1 MVGIGKSVIT
11 FIIDIGKGIRNFF
24 KPITTAISGIFGKI
38 GRAFSRVA
46 DFSKVGEFLKP
57 ITTAFAKVRDFL
69 KPLGSVFSGLGK
81 FGSVLMKPLK
91 AILTFLRVN
100 PITSLILSL
109 IDFFVGFGKGFFG
122 TEGTFGQK
130 LLAGLEGGILGL
142 ITGIT
147 DAIDLVFIKFPAWI
161 AEKLGFDGLAETIR
175 SFSLTKLVTDM
186 WQGIKML
193 FTDGG
198 KGFKIMGSMIKDM
211 ILLQVTKIGN
221 FLEEAFYG
229 LITMIQNI
237 PDKLYLLAANNL
249 KFSIPSIGFDKPDW
263 LGGGRVNLIK
273 GFEAGFGDA
282 SGIKAA
288 QDNISERD
296 ASLIQR
302 KNVNRAEENEILK
315 RLQQNA
321 TDLNRQMQ
329 QPVVIQQNNVAG
341 GTTNSNT
348 TVLNSSIPATYD
360 YADAV
365 GGAI

>member
-1 MVGIGKSVIT
+1 
-11 FIIDIGKGIRNFF
+11 
-24 KPITTAISGIFGKI
+24 
-38 GRAFSRVA
+38 
-46 DFSKVGEFLKP
+46 
-57 ITTAFAKVRDFL
+57 
-69 KPLGSVFSGLGK
+69 
-81 FGSVLMKPLK
+81 MKPLK

-211 ILLQVTKIGN
+211 ILLQVAKIGN